1 MEMHFTMFTL
11 LVLTLQAFSGVRP
24 QDSEETQSIQ
34 PLLPN
39 TENATG
45 FNSLPHASG
54 GGDPSEISWSIN
66 GMGNDA
72 MITEPPP
79 VNVPRKDSTLAPP
92 AVKPNG
98 NESIPAL
105 PGKVNGT
112 VNGVN
117 ASSINNPDAGS
128 NHTSK
133 PEIRNTTQPS
143 PLKPPKTT
151 SASSVNNKTTSKP
164 AIVVPVQPITQPIP
178 PKLNSTTTKPN
189 ATTTATKLN
198 STTTSTKPNST
209 TTASNLTAAS
219 SGTTLPEAAVSGNN
233 SHRGETER
241 KDGNRNGKAW
251 GAIIGIALAVG
262 FVGFVIYLLLKKTN
276 RREFMHRKLVEDM
289 PSDPEGCVIGNGE
302 NVYGSRTPLDPT
314 SIPHPS
320 SLVRRTGVDS
330 PLTRTTGVAKRL
342 AHSLSGSPFTLLTH
356 TATQRQ
362 PPAGDFSPAL
372 MTDPDFQEANTSWE
386 QCGVKGL
393 AQRPNSNEV
402 LAVIL
407 RLDNGEPLDLKFD
420 GTAYYNPG
428 LQGDNIQMT
437 NFPRGRVH

>member
-1 MEMHFTMFTL
+1 MLWCEYLLRLQTTHTHPLIPLLSVTKDTMEMHFTMFTL

-54 GGDPSEISWSIN
+54 GGEPSEINWSIN
-66 GMGNDA
+66 GVGSDA
-72 MITEPPP
+72 MITELPS
-79 VNVPRKDSTLAPP
+79 VNVPGKDSTLAPP
-92 AVKPNG
+92 AVKLNG
-98 NESIPAL
+98 NESVPVL

-128 NHTSK
+128 NRTSK

-143 PLKPPKTT
+143 PLIPPKTT
-151 SASSVNNKTTSKP
+151 PASSVNNKTTSKP
-164 AIVVPVQPITQPIP
+164 AIVVPVQPITQPIS

-189 ATTTATKLN
+189 ATTTTTKLN
-198 STTTSTKPNST
+198 STTTVTKPNST
-209 TTASNLTAAS
+209 TTASNLTVAS
-219 SGTTLPEAAVSGNN
+219 SGTTIPEATVSGNN
-233 SHRGETER
+233 SNRGFSGSNMLSE
-241 KDGNRNGKAW
+241 RNGKAW

-262 FVGFVIYLLLKKTN
+262 FVGFVIYLLLKRTN

-289 PSDPEGCVIGNGE
+289 PSDPV
-302 NVYGSRTPLDPT
+302 
-314 SIPHPS
+314 
-320 SLVRRTGVDS
+320 
-330 PLTRTTGVAKRL
+330 
-342 AHSLSGSPFTLLTH
+342 
-356 TATQRQ
+356 
-362 PPAGDFSPAL
+362 
-372 MTDPDFQEANTSWE
+372 
-386 QCGVKGL
+386 
-393 AQRPNSNEV
+393 
-402 LAVIL
+402 L

-437 NFPRGRVH
+437 NFPRGHMH